1 MKKIFILFFVVL
13 SLKTFSYE
21 TWESCENCYKNWFK
35 GGPLSFSGLCLKKDT
50 FKLKNYCIVEN
61 TSNFYDNTWLPQNI
75 SHRIGFTEVFDLR
88 LGFLPHTDLTVI
100 FKEQSQ
106 FLDNNASARFG
117 DTALRLGVEL
127 YHSKQPLNVFNYRF
141 ILQQTFPTGHFKNL
155 NPSKKDVEVSGLGYY
170 RTGAILAA
178 EILKNIDKRLLR
190 TRLNLSYG
198 YSTRSCLLTNYNLYG
213 GGQKTKGY
221 LGAVH
226 DCFAILGLEYTLTQ
240 NVCIVSDFQYSFSS
254 KASFKGKKGVSS
266 YSTEAFTERPIF
278 QSITMAPGLQ
288 INFSYNWGLNLCC
301 WFSAAGKNTPSF
313 QSAIIE
319 LVVRN

>member
-1 MKKIFILFFVVL
+1 LKKIFILFFVFL

-226 DCFAILGLEYTLTQ
+226 DCFAILGLEY
-240 NVCIVSDFQYSFSS
+240 NKVF
-254 KASFKGKKGVSS
+254 KA
-266 YSTEAFTERPIF
+266 
-278 QSITMAPGLQ
+278 
-288 INFSYNWGLNLCC
+288 
-301 WFSAAGKNTPSF
+301 
-313 QSAIIE
+313 
-319 LVVRN
+319 